1 MTEKVV
7 KNQAAQRYELQAG
20 DAMAFARYHEVDGV
34 VQILHVEAPPEL
46 RGTGAAGRLMDGM
59 MRLIRAEGR
68 KAYPV
73 CTYAL
78 AWLRKHPEYQNDVR

>member
-1 MTEKVV
+1 MTEKIV
-7 KNQAAQRYELQAG
+7 KNQAAQRYELQIG
-20 DAMAFARYHEVDGV
+20 DHLAFARYHEVDGV

-59 MRLIRAEGR
+59 MRQIKTEGR
-68 KAYPV
+68 KAYPI

>member
-7 KNQAAQRYELQAG
+7 KNQATQRYELQIG
-20 DAMAFARYHEVDGV
+20 DAVAFARYHEVDGV

-78 AWLRKHPEYQNDVR
+78 AWLRKHPEYQNDAR

>member
-1 MTEKVV
+1 MTEKIV
-7 KNQAAQRYELQAG
+7 KNQAEQRYELQVG
-20 DAMAFARYHEVDGV
+20 DYMAFARYHEVDGV
-34 VQILHVEAPPEL
+34 VQILHVEAPQEL